1 MYNFAYMTNNVKS
14 QVFQLEPWKHQPGW
28 TEVIWELVQLTT
40 EKKNQQFQRSLAFV
54 FVHVHLAPKT
64 KSSVFACFPPHW
76 RRFLV
81 PNDAA
86 PSSICFPGSQVGC
99 LNWWID
105 MLVRWVKVD
114 VLITTQPPDKGPN
127 QSIPSMYVFT
137 YMFGWFFMVNVGKYV
152 IHGCSGMYI
161 YIYVLYTVYFFLYI
175 LYRCSWDRFNS
186 KILHHQKSTMG
197 WKFLGYI
204 LSRLTWYTLWNYL
217 PAVAIKSEEL
227 LYTSPRKKKIFQLLH
242 NQYVP
247 FNH

>member
-1 MYNFAYMTNNVKS
+1 MLNHKSSNLNLENISLADRKSSGGSSTHYRKKNKFNEVWPWFLFMYTWHPKQN
-14 QVFQLEPWKHQPGW
+14 QVLLPVSGFPPTRRCWCLFPTSLEAISCAKWRSSVVHFSPWEPGW
-28 TEVIWELVQLTT
+28 MLELVDWY
-40 EKKNQQFQRSLAFV
+40 
-54 FVHVHLAPKT
+54 
-64 KSSVFACFPPHW
+64 ACK
-76 RRFLV
+76 
-81 PNDAA
+81 
-86 PSSICFPGSQVGC
+86 VGE
-99 LNWWID
+99 
-105 MLVRWVKVD
+105 VD
-114 VLITTQPPDKGPN
+114 VLITRQPPDKGPN

-137 YMFGWFFMVNVGKYV
+137 YIFGWFFMVNVGKYV
-152 IHGCSGMYI
+152 IHGCSGGYI
-161 YIYVLYTVYFFLYI
+161 YILYSLLFLIYIIYDVLEN
-175 LYRCSWDRFNS
+175 RFNS